1 MLGAVAFR
9 LVVLAPSREHLS
21 GSQALPGADETSAAT
36 GLLAAVLSLVALPF
50 ILFDEISRF
59 RDPFSPFGAE
69 LDLLV
74 TGTTWGRMW
83 QLQLLSVVVALVA
96 FAIVRVRPRGA
107 TSLGFSAPWGFAAAS
122 ALFCATVPALSG
134 HSAGTDRFHV
144 LAVGAD
150 ALHVVSAG
158 SWLGALGVLVVVV
171 RGATKRGAVTAEVLP
186 ALVASFSPLAILSAG
201 TLVGTGL
208 LATWLH
214 VGSLGGLI
222 GSTYGRILLAKVG
235 LVGVAA
241 GLGAYN
247 WKRVTP
253 RLGSPEGSKA
263 FMAGSARSELVI
275 GLLVLVLTA
284 VLVVTPHP
292 MD

>member
-1 MLGAVAFR
+1 M
-9 LVVLAPSREHLS
+9 S
-21 GSQALPGADETSAAT
+21 
-36 GLLAAVLSLVALPF
+36 LLALPF
-50 ILFDEISRF
+50 ILLDEVARF
-59 RDPFSPFGAE
+59 RDPLSPFRAE

-83 QLQLLSVVVALVA
+83 QLQLLSVVLALVA
-96 FAIVRVRPRGA
+96 FAVVRVRQKRE
-107 TSLGFSAPWGFAAAS
+107 TSLGLGASSGFSAPWGFAAAS
-122 ALFCATVPALSG
+122 ALFCAIVPALSG

-150 ALHVVSAG
+150 ALHVIAAG
-158 SWLGALGVLVVVV
+158 GWLGALGALVIVV
-171 RGATKRGAVTAEVLP
+171 RGAVKAGAVSSEVLP
-186 ALVASFSPLAILSAG
+186 AVIASFSPLALLSAG

-208 LATWLH
+208 FATWLQ
-214 VGSLGGLI
+214 VGSLGGLF

-247 WKRVTP
+247 WKRLTP
-253 RLGSPEGSKA
+253 RLGSPEGSKV
-263 FMAGSARSELVI
+263 FLAGSARSELVM
-275 GLLVLVLTA
+275 GLLVLLLTA